1 MGRKSKQPGGHKP
14 LTHHE
19 RTKKFASSEYGT
31 VSRRLAGHSQYQ
43 LGDCALSVT
52 SLLDGGTTSS
62 DTTTPTATIAT
73 ALCSPS
79 GYLYQEAAIV
89 EYLLIRTQDLNRQR
103 SEWQAQQLHQ
113 QEQAAAQTLQDHKRK
128 ISDFEATQQ
137 TIAVTHKKAKT
148 STAFDKQANEDLK
161 RVSYWLAGSQ
171 PAAADSSNGD
181 DALAT
186 TSEPPPDRPGSPMTG
201 QALRR
206 KDLWPVR
213 LRTLDGK
220 LVCAVSQKS
229 LSSAPCVAYWTSN
242 SSTSGGE
249 IVHQSVYRDLQLKQS
264 KKCPLTDAK
273 IRHTRQLQQGGSS
286 FAASKQAVEVTKYR
300 PTIT

>member
-1 MGRKSKQPGGHKP
+1 M
-14 LTHHE
+14 THHE

-43 LGDCALSVT
+43 LGHCALSVT
-52 SLLDGGTTSS
+52 SLLDGGRTSSS
-62 DTTTPTATIAT
+62 DTTTPTTTTTT

-79 GYLYQEAAIV
+79 GYLYQEAAII
-89 EYLLIRTQDLNRQR
+89 EYLLMRTQALNQQR
-103 SEWQAQQLHQ
+103 AEWQAQQLHRV
-113 QEQAAAQTLQDHKRK
+113 EQAAAQTRQDHKRK
-128 ISDFEATQQ
+128 IADFEATQQ
-137 TIAVTHKKAKT
+137 TVTMTHKKSKPSNT
-148 STAFDKQANEDLK
+148 TGDQQATEDLK

-171 PAAADSSNGD
+171 PATVDAKSSSSTGG

-213 LRTLDGK
+213 LHSLDGT
-220 LVCAVSQKS
+220 LICAVSQKS
-229 LSSAPCVAYWTSN
+229 LSSAPCVAYWTN
-242 SSTSGGE
+242 NNNTKKAEGE
-249 IVHQSVYRDLQLKQS
+249 IVHQSVYRDLQLKES

-286 FAASKQAVEVTKYR
+286 FAASKQAVAVTKYR